1 MAIGKTGPNNT
12 SDVLFGPKVGVFLFI
27 SSFTHSNYFFLFI

>member
-1 MAIGKTGPNNT
+1 MRKMGPNDASDT
-12 SDVLFGPKVGVFLFI
+12 SFGPKVGVILFI